1 MNVDA
6 PMTKS
11 SCPELVVVS
20 VRGDRI
26 QELAGQLMQQGFP
39 SIISTVEVKS
49 IFDIGIAVTE

>member
-11 SCPELVVVS
+11 SCLELVVVS

-26 QELAGQLMQQGFP
+26 QELAGQLM
-39 SIISTVEVKS
+39 
-49 IFDIGIAVTE
+49 